1 MKKSTYNKYPGLKL
15 LMPDQKQAER
25 AWRELLKTSPKIMKD
40 LKKDFILNINKKN
53 IFKATPSYFS
63 AVHDSMKAIA
73 DTVDGNLSS
82 YLKLALGNN
91 TSVSGVL
98 IQGMKG
104 ANIYFYY
111 SINETSAKIYLF
123 SQMGSKITPVSYI
136 IVENNWDYKIS
147 STMEKQKYIIEESS
161 KVLLWTLIFK
171 NIANVEVKE
180 NDEVLLDETKKPKN
194 ICKALATSM
203 IEPEIDDLR
212 ITTLDAT
219 WYTEYIRTEGFGVRG
234 HWRLQHY
241 KDEDKIIFIAPF
253 QKHGYHRKAK
263 LENA

>member
-15 LMPDQKQAER
+15 LMPDQKQAEK

-40 LKKDFILNINKKN
+40 LKKDFILNINKNN

-63 AVHDSMKAIA
+63 AVQDSMEAIA
-73 DTVDGNLSS
+73 NTVDGNLSS

-98 IQGMKG
+98 IKQGMIG
-104 ANIYFYY
+104 TNAYFYY
-111 SINETSAKIYLF
+111 SINETSAKIYTL
-123 SQMGSKITPVSYI
+123 SQMGSKIIPMSYI

-147 STMEKQKYIIEESS
+147 PTMEKYKYLIKESS
-161 KVLLWTLIFK
+161 KTLLWTLIFK
-171 NIANVEVKE
+171 NIANIEVKE
-180 NDEVLLDETKKPKN
+180 NDEILLGETKKPKN

-219 WYTEYIRTEGFGVRG
+219 WYTEYIRTEEFEVRG
-234 HWRLQHY
+234 HWSLQHY
-241 KDEDKIIFIAPF
+241 KDGDKIIFIAPF
-253 QKHGYHRKAK
+253 
-263 LENA
+263 